1 MNIQII
7 KIIPKTLRQEI
18 ETNIRAFNKYLKAAV
33 KQMSWKQLLAN
44 CHPAERFGYAQRL
57 YRTNELSWDDLQRI
71 SPKKI

>member
-1 MNIQII
+1 MESQTI
-7 KIIPKTLRQEI
+7 KPIPKALRQEI
-18 ETNIRAFNKYLKAAV
+18 ESNIYSVNKYLKDV
-33 KQMSWKQLLAN
+33 VSKMSWKQLLAN